1 MLKSNQ
7 TPKTIHEALRWASS
21 FLEEAG
27 GEATAAE
34 WLLLHHLNINRTKM
48 FMMFQD
54 PIDSGVWEA
63 FKKDVLTH
71 SNGVPVQHLMGYQEF
86 YGRRF
91 QVNGDVLIPRPETE
105 ELIEHVIHLKQTLWG
120 SATVDVL
127 DVGAGSG
134 AIGVTL
140 ALECAEMKVEAV
152 DISKEALEI
161 ARLNAETLDAKMSFF
176 ESDLLSTPIQME
188 KRFDIIVSNPPYI
201 PLGEHDELAVHVR
214 EHEPHLALF
223 GGEDGYELYR
233 CLTTE
238 LPKVMKEKGLVA
250 FEVGAGQGETVR
262 LMLETAFPNAKTE
275 VKLDINGKDRMVFA
289 YGKMK

>member
-63 FKKDVLTH
+63 LKKDVVIH
-71 SNGVPVQHLMGYQEF
+71 VSGVPIQHLMGYQEF

-91 QVNGDVLIPRPETE
+91 QVNGNVLIPRPETE
-105 ELIEHVIHLKQTLWG
+105 ELIEHVLHLKKRLWK
-120 SATVDVL
+120 SESVDVL

-140 ALECAEMKVEAV
+140 ALESAEMKVEAV
-152 DISKEALEI
+152 DISTEALEV
-161 ARLNAETLDAKMSFF
+161 AKLNAGSLGAGVAFF
-176 ESDLLSTPIQME
+176 ESDLLSIPIQME

-201 PLGEHDELAVHVR
+201 PLGDHDELAVHVR
-214 EHEPHLALF
+214 AHEPHLALF
-223 GGEDGYELYR
+223 GGEDGFDLYR
-233 CLTTE
+233 RLTMD

-262 LMLETAFPNAKTE
+262 LMLEASFPHAHTE
-275 VKLDINGKDRMVFA
+275 VKFDINGKDRMVFA